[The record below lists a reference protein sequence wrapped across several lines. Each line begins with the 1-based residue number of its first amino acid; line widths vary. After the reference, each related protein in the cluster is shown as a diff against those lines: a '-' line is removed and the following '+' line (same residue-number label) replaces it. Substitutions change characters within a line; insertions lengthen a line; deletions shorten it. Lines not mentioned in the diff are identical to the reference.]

1 MTLLPRTKPS
11 TVLSATPGADEQ
23 ADEATIPEH
32 EILIS
37 DNTGTISLLSPLSEA
52 QYRRLSTLASHLTN
66 TLYHACGLNPRAY
79 RAGKEASEGTV
90 GGRTI
95 VDGGILLRWL
105 ELGSQR
111 RGEVAG
117 RVGVDVE
124 EVREDLAALVG
135 GLGYL

>member
-1 MTLLPRTKPS
+1 M
-11 TVLSATPGADEQ
+11 
-23 ADEATIPEH
+23 
-32 EILIS
+32 
-37 DNTGTISLLSPLSEA
+37 
-52 QYRRLSTLASHLTN
+52 
-66 TLYHACGLNPRAY
+66 
-79 RAGKEASEGTV
+79 V